1 MKRTIFAYNFT
12 DIGNDE
18 TEISIYDKI
27 ASKKSKDYWTD
38 EEGTEVTPTDFKE
51 QLNNCKSKNITIRM
65 NSGGGE
71 VTAANVIAVA
81 IQEAIN
87 AGKNIVCKIDGMCA
101 SAAVQIAM
109 ACEKVIIHK
118 SALMMIHNP
127 MAFLFGYYDINE
139 MGKAENLLKATKDS
153 IINYYTEK
161 TGMTKQKISNM
172 MDDETY
178 MTGIE
183 AVNNGFADSLMFD
196 DEDTDDEGV
205 INNISK
211 ICAINQALNIPTQYK
226 SAINNIFSKGGKET
240 MEIKTVDELKQKFPT
255 LTDELAQKAV
265 EDHIAK
271 NPVNQKNVEEQ
282 IGGAVEAERN
292 RIKAIDELAGKVDND
307 LLAKAKYET
316 LATAENVAMEAIK
329 TGAFV
334 QSSVL
339 NAMQTETAPAQNVA
353 GVEPPAGA
361 GTVDEKKLATE
372 KASNVAENYFKS
384 IGKAE

>member
-1 MKRTIFAYNFT
+1 MPKNRTIFAYNFT

-18 TEISIYDKI
+18 TEIAIYDKI

-81 IQEAIN
+81 IQEARN

-127 MAFLFGYYDINE
+127 MAFLFGYYDVNE

-161 TGMTKQKISNM
+161 TKMTKQKISNM

-178 MTGIE
+178 MTGE
-183 AVNNGFADSLMFD
+183 KAVEYGFADALMFD
-196 DEDTDDEGV
+196 DETDDEGV
-205 INNISK
+205 MNNISQ
-211 ICAINQALNIPTQYK
+211 IYAINQALNIPTQYM
-226 SAINNIFSKGGKET
+226 SAINNISLNQKGGT
-240 MEIKTVDELKQKFPT
+240 QPMEIKTVDELKAKFPD
-255 LTDELAQKAV
+255 LTNELVNSAI

-271 NPVNQKNVEEQ
+271 NPVNQTNVEE
-282 IGGAVEAERN
+282 AVTAERN
-292 RIKAIDELAGKVDND
+292 RIKAIDEMAGKVDND

-316 LATAENVAMEAIK
+316 LVTAENVAMEAIK

-334 QSSVL
+334 QNKVL
-339 NAMQTETAPAQNVA
+339 DAMQTETKQANNVA

-361 GTVDEKKLATE
+361 GTVDEKKIATD
-372 KASNVAENYFKS
+372 KASKVAENYFKS
-384 IGKAE
+384 IGKGE

>member
-18 TEISIYDKI
+18 TEISIYDTI
-27 ASKKSKDYWTD
+27 ASKKSYDWWKD
-38 EEGTEVTPTDFKE
+38 EEGTEVTPTDFKD

-81 IQEAIN
+81 IQEARK

-109 ACEKVIIHK
+109 ACEKVLIHK

-153 IINYYTEK
+153 IISYYTDK

-178 MTGIE
+178 MTGNE
-183 AVNNGFADSLMFD
+183 AVDYGFADALMFD
-196 DEDTDDEGV
+196 DETDDEGV
-205 INNISK
+205 MNNISK
-211 ICAINQALNIPTQYK
+211 IYAINQALNIPTQYK
-226 SAINNIFSKGGKET
+226 SAINNITNPKGGTQE
-240 MEIKTVDELKQKFPT
+240 MEIKTVDELKAKFPD
-255 LTDELAQKAV
+255 LTTEMVQSAIDEYKGQNPVSQKSV
-265 EDHIAK
+265 ED
-271 NPVNQKNVEEQ
+271 
-282 IGGAVEAERN
+282 AVKAERE
-292 RIKAIDELAGKVDND
+292 RIQAIDELAGKVDND
-307 LLAKAKYET
+307 LLAKAKYDT

-334 QSSVL
+334 QSSVMA
-339 NAMQTETAPAQNVA
+339 AMQTETEPANGVA
-353 GVEPPAGA
+353 GVQPPDGAGA
-361 GTVDEKKLATE
+361 VVDEKKVATD
-372 KASNVAENYFKS
+372 KASKVAEDYLKK
-384 IGKAE
+384 IGKAEDKE

>member
-1 MKRTIFAYNFT
+1 MKNRTIFAYNFT

-38 EEGTEVTPTDFKE
+38 EEGTEVTPADFKE
-51 QLNNCKSKNITIRM
+51 QLNNCKSTNITIRM

-81 IQEAIN
+81 IQEARKS
-87 AGKNIVCKIDGMCA
+87 GKNITCKIDGICA

-127 MAFLFGYYDINE
+127 MAFLYGYYDINE
-139 MGKAENLLKATKDS
+139 MSKAENLLKATKDS

-161 TGMTKQKISNM
+161 TKMTKQKLSNM

-178 MTGIE
+178 MTGNE
-183 AVNNGFADSLMFD
+183 AVDYGFADALMFD
-196 DEDTDDEGV
+196 DETDDEGV
-205 INNISK
+205 MNNIYQ
-211 ICAINQALNIPTQYK
+211 IYAINQALNIPTHYM
-226 SAINNIFSKGGKET
+226 SAINNISINQNGGTQE
-240 MEIKTVDELKQKFPT
+240 MEIKTVDELKQKFPD
-255 LTDELAQKAV
+255 LTNELIQSAIA
-265 EDHIAK
+265 DHIAK
-271 NPVNQKNVEEQ
+271 NPVNTVNVED
-282 IGGAVEAERN
+282 AVTAERE
-292 RIKAIDELAGKVDND
+292 RIKAIDEMAGKVDNA
-307 LLAKAKYET
+307 LLARAKYET
-316 LATAENVAMEAIK
+316 FATAENVAMEAIK

-334 QSSVL
+334 QNNIL
-339 NAMQTETAPAQNVA
+339 NAMQTETTAANNVA

-361 GTVDEKKLATE
+361 GTVDEKKIATD
-372 KASNVAENYFKS
+372 KAAQVAENYFKS
-384 IGKAE
+384 IGKGE